1 MIGFIQ
7 GKVLEISED
16 GILINVRGVGYELTC
31 TTSTLEKAQS
41 SEWLNLWVHTHVR
54 EDALQLF
61 GFSSRAEKRMFLSL
75 IKINGIGPRSAIHI
89 LSGATLE
96 QLVAMIESGDVK
108 GLSKLPK
115 VGKKTAEQMI
125 LALKGHLVLDEESPT
140 RSLFQSRDEI
150 ISALVHLGF
159 KLTDVEK
166 VVDRMPAEFDVQT
179 GVRQGL
185 SLLTSAF

>member
-7 GKVLEISED
+7 GKVLEINEEN
-16 GILINVRGVGYELTC
+16 LLLNVRGIGYELTC
-31 TTSTLEKAQS
+31 SIFTIEKAQS
-41 SEWLNLWVHTHVR
+41 SDWLNLWVHTHVR

-75 IKINGIGPRSAIHI
+75 IKITGIGPKSAIHI
-89 LSGATLE
+89 LSGASLE
-96 QLVAMIESGDVK
+96 QLMAMIERGDVK
-108 GLSKLPK
+108 ALSKLPK

-125 LALKGHLVLDEESPT
+125 LALKGHLVLDEEVSGKT
-140 RSLFQSRDEI
+140 FFHSRDEI

-159 KLTDVEK
+159 KLSEVEK
-166 VVDRMPAEFDVQT
+166 VVDRMPAEVDVQT

-185 SLLTSAF
+185 SLLSSAF